1 MLKLIEFVEQNKD
14 KIVWCWLSRNPNAI
28 HLLEKNQD
36 KIFWNSLSENMS
48 IFELDYSALRSRCN
62 IYKKELIQISRFNI
76 YKEELIQIALR
87 PSRIEYWLNEGFED
101 F

>member
-1 MLKLIEFVEQNKD
+1 LEQ
-14 KIVWCWLSRNPNAI
+14 
-28 HLLEKNQD
+28 NQD
-36 KIFWNSLSENMS
+36 KIDWKELSQNQS
-48 IFELDYSALRSRCN
+48 IFELDYSALRSIC
-62 IYKKELIQISRFNI
+62 NI